1 MVRRGGITIPFKKPD
16 IDKMV
21 VLNFVAEVEGKRES
35 EVKVLQ
41 DERNSLKQKLE
52 QQRAV
57 IQRFQAD
64 EQQRTFQLKAA
75 LNNYFTATPK
85 LTDSDVM

>member
-1 MVRRGGITIPFKKPD
+1 M
-16 IDKMV
+16 
-21 VLNFVAEVEGKRES
+21 
-35 EVKVLQ
+35 KVLQ
-41 DERNSLKQKLE
+41 DERSALKQKLE

-64 EQQRTFQLKAA
+64 EQQRTLQLKAA